1 MCCSSLNFSKGS
13 VVSQIKVASPIGAEH
28 SMTSYYSSMNS
39 LLVKAAN
46 ENNFGGF
53 QIPAAEIIVVN
64 KGLS

>member
-1 MCCSSLNFSKGS
+1 M
-13 VVSQIKVASPIGAEH
+13 SQIRIASPVGAEH

-39 LLVKAAN
+39 LLAKAAN